1 MEARRRQFVLGMVVA
16 VLAIGALVVLLI
28 GTFNAGGSS
37 DPKQDPCLVMPQ
49 PIVCP

>member
-28 GTFNAGGSS
+28 GTFNAGGSG